1 MAMSKTGADNDVRET
16 APDSLRILIVEDH
29 QLMLKG
35 TVDLIQEHFPSA
47 EISSAQTAQDALDYI
62 QNHDVDVAIVDL
74 SLPKTAGTVAHIEHG
89 LNLLDTLMSDYPLL
103 NLVIQSST
111 IKVLVRLISEIER
124 HRGGFTIA
132 DKGVPI
138 KTFLTRIEWSL
149 ERLSYTKDLQTDLEF
164 KPEWLE
170 VLHLAYEE
178 GLQDK
183 AIAQTMYKS
192 ERMIRHYWSK
202 IQDRL
207 GIYPEKGKNVRIL
220 TQIRAREAGLLD

>member
-1 MAMSKTGADNDVRET
+1 
-16 APDSLRILIVEDH
+16 
-29 QLMLKG
+29 MLKG
-35 TVDLIQEHFPSA
+35 TVDLIQDHFPSA
-47 EISSAQTAQDALDYI
+47 EIASAQTAQDALDYI
-62 QNHDVDVAIVDL
+62 QHHDVDVAIVDL
-74 SLPKTAGTVAHIEHG
+74 SLPQTAGTVSHIDHG
-89 LNLLDTLMSDYPLL
+89 LSLLETLMSDYPLL

-111 IKVLVRLISEIER
+111 IKVLVRLNSEIER

-170 VLHLAYEE
+170 VLQLAYEE

-183 AIAQTMYKS
+183 AIAQTMHRS

-207 GIYPEKGKNVRIL
+207 GIYPEKGKNIRIL
-220 TQIRAREAGLLD
+220 TQIRARDAGLLD